1 MDDVIR
7 IGFLV
12 SNKFVVI
19 SKQLIIVYVFVHVGN
34 FDMYRMIVG
43 YVLLLI
49 KTSSGWC

>member
-19 SKQLIIVYVFVHVGN
+19 SKQLIIVYVFVTC
-34 FDMYRMIVG
+34 Y
-43 YVLLLI
+43 
-49 KTSSGWC
+49 TSAILTCTG